1 MTQMMGTMRWNTTPI
16 LIIAVALL
24 LPAALMAAQLTD
36 TRVADWVAD
45 ELMMDPAVPSFQIDV
60 STNDGMVTLSGS
72 VDNALARK
80 RAAAVAETVKGVR
93 GVVNNIAVVPPRP
106 ISDDDI
112 ETDVHQALTND
123 SATEAYEVDVS
134 VEDHVV
140 RLTGEVDSWQ
150 EKRLCGIV
158 ARGVRGV
165 IRVENK
171 LRLNTDGP
179 RQDGEI
185 RREIEESLRW
195 DALVDDALIR
205 VRSDDGRVSLSG
217 TVGSAAEK
225 TRAVNHAYTSGV
237 KTVSA
242 DELEVRLWARQPELR
257 GDKYAEKNDD
267 EIRAAIQDALRG
279 DPRVPAARVDLEV
292 AHGTVTLRGTLD
304 DLKARR
310 VAENHARRTV
320 GVQAVENRLKVRPS
334 ETGALSLG
342 DRVEAAL
349 QRDPYVDRYAIS
361 VMARVGVVN
370 LYGTVPTYYQKAHA
384 DDVVSRV
391 RGVIAV
397 NNRLVVSNPSRPY
410 AGDPYVDQWRIQ
422 DYAWYRHRPRQ
433 PIRSDAAIKATI
445 EKEFEASPFVEADQ
459 ITLVVEDGVATL
471 TGRVN
476 SWSERNTANENALEG
491 GATDVRNNLILK

>member
-1 MTQMMGTMRWNTTPI
+1 MTQIMGTISRHAATT

-24 LPAALMAAQLTD
+24 RPAGLMAATVTD

-45 ELMMDPAVPSFQIDV
+45 ELMMDAAVPSFQIDV
-60 STNDGMVTLSGS
+60 SSKDGMVTLSGT
-72 VDNALARK
+72 VDNALARE

-93 GVVNNIAVVPPRP
+93 GVLNSIAVVPPRP
-106 ISDDDI
+106 RSDDDI
-112 ETDVHQALTND
+112 EADVHQALAND
-123 SATEAYEVDVS
+123 SATEAYEVHVS
-134 VEDHVV
+134 VEDHIV

-150 EKRLCGIV
+150 EKRLCGTV

-171 LRLNTDGP
+171 LRLKTDGP

-185 RREIEESLRW
+185 RREIEETLRW
-195 DALVDDALIR
+195 DTLVDDALIR
-205 VRSDDGRVSLSG
+205 VRVDDGRVSLSG

-225 TRAVNHAYTSGV
+225 TRALNHAHTAGV

-242 DELEVRLWARQPELR
+242 DALEVRLWARQPELR
-257 GDKYAEKNDD
+257 GDKYEEKSDD
-267 EIRAAIQDALRG
+267 EIRTALQNALRS

-292 AHGTVTLRGTLD
+292 THRTVTLRGTLD

-310 VAENHARRTV
+310 AAENHARRTV

-334 ETGALSLG
+334 ETGDRSLG
-342 DRVEAAL
+342 ARVEAAL

-384 DDVVSRV
+384 EDVVSRV
-391 RGVIAV
+391 TGVIGV
-397 NNRLVVSNPSRPY
+397 NNHLVVSNPSRPY
-410 AGDPYVDQWRIQ
+410 AGNAYVDQWRIQ
-422 DYAWYRHRPRQ
+422 DYDWYRHRPRQ
-433 PIRSDAAIKATI
+433 PIRSDAAIKANI

-476 SWSERNTANENALEG
+476 SWSELNTANENALEG
-491 GATDVRNNLILK
+491 GATDVRNKLILK